1 MNSPAPRIRLAL
13 ITDEM
18 EAGGSQ
24 RQIVN
29 LARHLDRQRFD
40 VTVVYFVNTSH
51 MLDELH
57 AAGVRTLQVEKRR
70 RFDPH
75 FIGSLVGCLRRER
88 FDVVHC
94 FSFSA
99 ELWGCVAALLL
110 GPGRRPKLL
119 SSIRGRYEWYS
130 PLQWRIKRW
139 VTQRSFLAVS
149 NSQAGADY
157 ALERMDLA
165 AERCVVIPNGVE
177 LPKPDAQASARL
189 RAQFVRDGRSFVLL
203 FVGRLVVHKDV
214 PTLLRGAALAIGQGL
229 AMRLVIAGD
238 GPLRAELE
246 GLARDL
252 GIADSVDFLGER
264 SDVPELLAAGDCLA
278 LTSVREGL
286 SNVIL
291 EAMHR
296 GLPVIASRA
305 GGNVELIEDDATGV
319 LFDVGDAEGLAAQ
332 IRRIAGDAQLRAR
345 LGHAA
350 EASVAR
356 HYSVSAMAHR
366 FASLYARA
374 LGSGRAQ
381 LA

>member
-1 MNSPAPRIRLAL
+1 MSASAPRIRLAL

-29 LARHLDRQRFD
+29 LARHLDRKRFE
-40 VTVVYFVNTSH
+40 VTVLYFVNTSH

-70 RFDPH
+70 RFDLG
-75 FIGSLVGCLRRER
+75 FIRALIGCLRRER
-88 FDVVHC
+88 FDVIHC

-99 ELWGCVAALLL
+99 ELWGCVAAMLL
-110 GPGRRPKLL
+110 GPGLRPKLL

-149 NSQAGADY
+149 NSQAGAEY
-157 ALERMDLA
+157 ALERMRLA
-165 AERCVVIPNGVE
+165 AGRCVVIPNGVE
-177 LPKPDAQASARL
+177 VPLPDAQASARL

-214 PTLLRGAALAIGQGL
+214 PTLLRGAALAMRQGL
-229 AMRLVIAGD
+229 AMRVVLAGD
-238 GPLRAELE
+238 GPLRGELE
-246 GLARDL
+246 AMARDL
-252 GIADSVDFLGER
+252 GVAASVDFLGER
-264 SDVPELLAAGDCLA
+264 SDVPELLAASDCLA

-291 EAMHR
+291 EGMHR

-305 GGNVELIEDDATGV
+305 GGNVELIRHDESGV
-319 LFDVGDAEGLAAQ
+319 LFEVGDAEGLAAQ
-332 IRRIAGDAQLRAR
+332 IRRIAADPALRAR

-350 EASVAR
+350 EATVAR
-356 HYSVSAMAHR
+356 NYSVGAMAHR
-366 FASLYARA
+366 FASIYGQA
-374 LGSGRAQ
+374 LG
-381 LA
+381 LAPSQPA